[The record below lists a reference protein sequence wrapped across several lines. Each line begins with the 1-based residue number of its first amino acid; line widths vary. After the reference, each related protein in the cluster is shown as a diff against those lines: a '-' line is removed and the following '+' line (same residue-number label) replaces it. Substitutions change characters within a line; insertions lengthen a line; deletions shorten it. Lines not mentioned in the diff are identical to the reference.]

1 MYKAVPIV
9 AKMLEALEVFEIN
22 YCHFKSNE
30 HLGPAIIGDTD
41 LDMLFA
47 NADYEKVK
55 NLLLE
60 LGFQKCNTAWYVS
73 YPYVEDYIAIEGG
86 KIIHVHAHFRL
97 ILGESKVKSYIIP
110 WEKEILT
117 NRSHM
122 GEYGIYVSNP
132 IHEMLLLIIRT
143 SLKLPFT
150 DSNYQSK
157 RDVKDAV
164 REFDWLKGRVSKNEI
179 IEFAKLKFGSL
190 SETPIIKIYDEN
202 INYKNIKQFIK
213 VTKKEL
219 NTFRRYSFIQS
230 KLIKFIRQ
238 FAIALSIL
246 NKKFNLFSNIKNH
259 RTLSK
264 KGIIVSLM
272 GSDGSG
278 KSTQV
283 ALLKTILLKKI
294 DVRYLYM
301 GSGDG
306 HASWHRNLLKF
317 GMGLIKSKKLISVAY
332 KDKKSSV
339 FSFLKTIYLI
349 SLAVEKRTKLRQL
362 NSYRKKG
369 MISITDRYP
378 QTQIYGY
385 NDGLHLS
392 DWLNSSNI
400 FLRALADFEHK
411 CYNLSNEI
419 KPDLV
424 VKLIA
429 DSEVLNSR
437 RSEMTK
443 KEIEK
448 KQDGIK
454 NMFFDQSVDVVELDA
469 TLSKDEVTTLI
480 LDKISH
486 KLIESK

>member
-9 AKMLEALEVFEIN
+9 VKMLEALKVFEIN

-30 HLGPAIIGDTD
+30 HLGPAISGDTD

-47 NADYEKVK
+47 NAEYEKVK

-73 YPYVEDYIAIEGG
+73 YPYVEDYIAIDGG
-86 KIIHVHAHFRL
+86 KVIHVHAHFRL

-110 WEKEILT
+110 WEKEILS
-117 NRSHM
+117 NRSLM
-122 GEYGIYVSNP
+122 EEYGIYVSNP
-132 IHEMLLLIIRT
+132 IHEMMLLIIRT
-143 SLKLPFT
+143 ALKLPFS
-150 DSNYQSK
+150 DSNYQNK
-157 RDVKDAV
+157 RDIKDAF
-164 REFDWLKGRVSKNEI
+164 REFEWLKDRVSQNEI
-179 IEFAKLKFGSL
+179 IEFTKLKFGSL
-190 SETPIIKIYDEN
+190 SEASVRKIYDEN
-202 INYKNIKQFIK
+202 INYKNVKQFIK
-213 VTKKEL
+213 VSKTEL
-219 NTFRRYSFIQS
+219 NTCRRYSFIQS
-230 KLIKFIRQ
+230 KLIKLTRQ
-238 FAIALSIL
+238 LAIALSVL
-246 NKKFNLFSNIKNH
+246 NKKFNLFPTIKNH
-259 RTLSK
+259 RTLDRN
-264 KGIIVSLM
+264 GIIISLM

-306 HASWHRNLLKF
+306 HASWHRNLLKI
-317 GMGLIKSKKLISVAY
+317 GMGLLKSKKGSSVAY
-332 KDKKSSV
+332 KDKKLSV
-339 FSFLKTIYLI
+339 FSFLKTIYVI
-349 SLAVEKRTKLRQL
+349 SLAVEKRAKLMQL

-369 MISITDRYP
+369 MICITDRYP

-400 FLRALADFEHK
+400 FLRALADFEYK

-429 DSEVLNSR
+429 DSDVLHSR

-454 NMFFDQSVDVVELDA
+454 NIFFDQSVYVIQLDA
-469 TLSKDEVTTLI
+469 TLSKEEVTTLI
-480 LDKISH
+480 LDEISQ